1 MKKAIG
7 YLLFA
12 ISFIAWAAIAILP
25 FFNLTIEMA
34 ATITTALV
42 VGGEVAFLLSIVL
55 LGKEFL
61 EKVKNFFRKFKLFF
75 QKNE

>member
-7 YLLFA
+7 YLLCA

-25 FFNLTIEMA
+25 IFNLTIEMA

-75 QKNE
+75 QKKE

>member
-75 QKNE
+75 QKKE